1 MKDKCLLLHQLFNS
15 LRRFRFPF
23 DDKLDSIPEN
33 GIYIIFE
40 KGETFEGLDRVVR
53 VGTHTGDNQLPSRLY
68 QHFTDENKDRSIF
81 RKNIGRCFLNLKKSS
96 YAEIWELDFTT
107 KVQREKKAHRRDE
120 PFERRLEKRITSYIQ
135 ENLSFVLVEVKTKSK
150 RLNLESR
157 IISTISLC
165 SNCKPS
171 PNWLGL
177 HSPKVRIRESG
188 LWQVNELY
196 KESIRQNDLEE
207 LRRLINRKVITSL

>member
-1 MKDKCLLLHQLFNS
+1 MFNS
-15 LRRFRFPF
+15 LKRFQFPF
-23 DDKLDSIPEN
+23 DDVLESIPKN

-40 KGETFEGLDRVVR
+40 KGETFEGFDRIVR
-53 VGTHTGDNQLPSRLY
+53 IGTHTGDNQLHSRLY
-68 QHFTDENKDRSIF
+68 QHFTNENKDRSIF
-81 RKNIGRCFLNLKKSS
+81 RKNIGRCFLNLKKEP
-96 YAEIWELDFTT
+96 YAKIWELDFTT
-107 KVQREKKAHRRDE
+107 KVQREKNAHFRDAV
-120 PFERRLEKRITSYIQ
+120 FEKNLEKKITRYIQ
-135 ENLSFVLVEVKTKSK
+135 ANLSFSVFEVSSKSK

-177 HSPKVRIRESG
+177 HSPKDRIRESG

-196 KESIRQNDLEE
+196 KEPVRQNDLEE
-207 LRRLINRKVITSL
+207 LGRLTK